1 MKTIPA
7 AVQTALDA
15 ETMGFSIL
23 VKLTLTNG
31 TVLAFTTSDEPILFE
46 TVTYAPGLGEGKVP
60 QKDGLQAPS
69 QKADFLIDS
78 GQIVVDDLVAGIY
91 DHAAIE
97 VNAVQHADPAAGAV
111 KGLKGRLG
119 KVSAGDTLA
128 TAEVRGLRDQ
138 LRATIGRSFTKA
150 CPFDLGDADCK
161 VVLGPF
167 TAAGT
172 VTGVTDDRQFADTS
186 RGEADAFFDLGLLTW
201 TSGLN
206 DTLQMEVKEYL
217 NTGGAFQLVLPMAR
231 TVQVGD
237 AYSVYRGCDKTADVC
252 KNVFSNLVNH
262 GGFPFI
268 PGHTQFMK
276 TGKQ

>member
-78 GQIVVDDLVAGIY
+78 AAITVADLEAGLY
-91 DHAAIE
+91 DHAQIE
-97 VNAVQHADPAAGAV
+97 VYAVQHAAPGDGAV

-119 KVSAGDTLA
+119 KISAGDTLA

-150 CPFDLGDADCK
+150 CPFDLGDADCQ
-161 VVLGPF
+161 VALGPF
-167 TAAGT
+167 TVAGT
-172 VTGVTDDRQFADTS
+172 VTSVVDNRSFADTG
-186 RGEADAFFDLGLLTW
+186 RGEADAFFDLGLMTW
-201 TSGLN
+201 TGGLNSGLE
-206 DTLQMEVKEYL
+206 MEVKEFL
-217 NTGGAFQLVLPMAR
+217 NTGGAFQLVLPMPRA
-231 TVQVGD
+231 VQIGD
-237 AYSVYRGCDKTADVC
+237 TYSVYRGCDKTADTC
-252 KNVFSNLVNH
+252 TTVFSNLDNH

-268 PGHTQFMK
+268 PGATRHMK